1 MLQPIYFSNS
11 LFYSLVYSLLSF
23 IILFCLL
30 QYHSN
35 GISPLFIFIVS
46 EAAVCGEAEE
56 LEMPTERYI
65 QDLQQALTG
74 VENSTNYSF
83 SLTPSPPDS
92 SSAVTLAYEKVQRDI
107 SVSTLI
113 ARISDVCL
121 FILTICQSGQQVM
134 PTSDFQ

>member
-1 MLQPIYFSNS
+1 MPI
-11 LFYSLVYSLLSF
+11 LLL

-35 GISPLFIFIVS
+35 FSPLFVFIVS

-74 VENSTNYSF
+74 AAKNSTNYSF

-107 SVSTLI
+107 SVSISTAI
-113 ARISDVCL
+113 TRISDV
-121 FILTICQSGQQVM
+121 
-134 PTSDFQ
+134 

>member
-1 MLQPIYFSNS
+1 MNTFPSQGRLQVDFS
-11 LFYSLVYSLLSF
+11 LTVMFIIL

-56 LEMPTERYI
+56 LEMPTERFI

-74 VENSTNYSF
+74 AENSTNYSF

-92 SSAVTLAYEKVQRDI
+92 SSAVMLAYEKVQRDI
-107 SVSTLI
+107 SVSIVIT
-113 ARISDVCL
+113 RISDV
-121 FILTICQSGQQVM
+121 
-134 PTSDFQ
+134 